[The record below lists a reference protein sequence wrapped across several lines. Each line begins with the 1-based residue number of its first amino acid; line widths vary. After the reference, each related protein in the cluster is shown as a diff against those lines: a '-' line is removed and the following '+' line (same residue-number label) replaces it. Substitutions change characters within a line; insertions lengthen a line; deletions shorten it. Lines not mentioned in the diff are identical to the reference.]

1 MKTMLQGL
9 VNTTTFDVIHADQT
23 SMAQYAL
30 FGRDAS
36 VKGKRPRILLDQH
49 NALYLLVQRQARY
62 ERDRVKRLLWTREA
76 RLLSQYESTLLREF
90 DEVITVTTNDREAL
104 LDLLDEQEGLRR
116 GEHITAVP
124 ICVDPAN
131 QPLLPREAPTT
142 KIIHLGTMFWPPN
155 IEGVLWFA
163 NEVLPRIVTAVPDAA
178 FIVAGKDP
186 PHEVTAL
193 TSPASPL
200 SAHVQVTGF
209 VADPDPLLAGSQ
221 VFVVPLL
228 AGGGMRV
235 KILDAWQ
242 WGLPVV
248 STTIGAEGI
257 LKRPGENILLADEP
271 QVFAD
276 AVIRVMTEP
285 ELANKLRRN
294 GREWVEQHYDWKIVY
309 KNLDPIYR
317 RLEPAPA

>member
-1 MKTMLQGL
+1 
-9 VNTTTFDVIHADQT
+9 
-23 SMAQYAL
+23 
-30 FGRDAS
+30 
-36 VKGKRPRILLDQH
+36 
-49 NALYLLVQRQARY
+49 
-62 ERDRVKRLLWTREA
+62 
-76 RLLSQYESTLLREF
+76 
-90 DEVITVTTNDREAL
+90 
-104 LDLLDEQEGLRR
+104 
-116 GEHITAVP
+116 
-124 ICVDPAN
+124 
-131 QPLLPREAPTT
+131 
-142 KIIHLGTMFWPPN
+142 
-155 IEGVLWFA
+155 
-163 NEVLPRIVTAVPDAA
+163 
-178 FIVAGKDP
+178 
-186 PHEVTAL
+186 
-193 TSPASPL
+193 
-200 SAHVQVTGF
+200 
-209 VADPDPLLAGSQ
+209 
-221 VFVVPLL
+221 
-228 AGGGMRV
+228 MRV